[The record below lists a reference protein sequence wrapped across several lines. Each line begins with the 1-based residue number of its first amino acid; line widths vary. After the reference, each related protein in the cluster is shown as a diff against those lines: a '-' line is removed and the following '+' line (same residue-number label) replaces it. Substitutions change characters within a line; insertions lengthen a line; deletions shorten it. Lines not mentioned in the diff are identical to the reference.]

1 MGKNKILIEGVLPGS
16 IAEEL
21 GIIKGDKLI
30 KINGE
35 YVEDILEYK
44 FLVCDDFVN
53 VEIEKQNE
61 EIWEYEIDKDWDE
74 DLGLIFDGIIAKHKT
89 CSNKCI
95 FCFIDQLPVGMRKT
109 LYIKDDDTR
118 LSFLMGNFVTLTNLN
133 EKDIDKIIRYR
144 ISPINISVHST
155 NLSLRK
161 QMLRNK
167 NAVKL
172 LEYLEK
178 LKKGNIT
185 MKTQVVL
192 CPGINDGIELD
203 KTVMDLYNF
212 YPQLSC
218 IAVVPVGLTKFR
230 DGLYHLR
237 EYNKPDALKVIE
249 QVEKMQNYFLKK
261 IGTRLVFLSD
271 EFYIIALKKLPT
283 YNSYE
288 SFDQLENGVGLI
300 KLFEKELQDS
310 LKRVKHVDFSP
321 RSVTIVT
328 GIYGEPYLK
337 KAAMMIMKKYNNI
350 KINVVGIFNEYFG
363 TSIKVAGLV
372 TGSDMILQ
380 LKDKNINKNVFIP
393 ENMLKNKE
401 NIFLDD
407 LTVEHVEK
415 ALDIKIKIC
424 KQDGSDLLNNL
435 FENTY

>member
-1 MGKNKILIEGVLPGS
+1 
-16 IAEEL
+16 
-21 GIIKGDKLI
+21 
-30 KINGE
+30 
-35 YVEDILEYK
+35 
-44 FLVCDDFVN
+44 
-53 VEIEKQNE
+53 
-61 EIWEYEIDKDWDE
+61 
-74 DLGLIFDGIIAKHKT
+74 
-89 CSNKCI
+89 
-95 FCFIDQLPVGMRKT
+95 
-109 LYIKDDDTR
+109 
-118 LSFLMGNFVTLTNLN
+118 
-133 EKDIDKIIRYR
+133 
-144 ISPINISVHST
+144 
-155 NLSLRK
+155 
-161 QMLRNK
+161 
-167 NAVKL
+167 
-172 LEYLEK
+172 
-178 LKKGNIT
+178 